1 MFSYPGESCAD
12 FVIVFATIHL
22 SSDPLEENCI
32 RAAFALDQ
40 EKVLDDYLV
49 SQGEAN
55 EDDIEEEY
63 NQKALQV
70 VSHLTDCDSFLKCIV
85 LIII

>member
-12 FVIVFATIHL
+12 FVIVCYNSP

-70 VSHLTDCDSFLKCIV
+70 VSHLTDCDNL
-85 LIII
+85 